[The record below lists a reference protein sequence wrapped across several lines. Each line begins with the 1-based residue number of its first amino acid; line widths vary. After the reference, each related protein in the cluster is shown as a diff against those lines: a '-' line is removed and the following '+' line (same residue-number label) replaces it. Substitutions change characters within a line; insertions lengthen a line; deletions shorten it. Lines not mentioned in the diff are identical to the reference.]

1 MLLYILSMSC
11 FIIDQLVHSLFQTF
25 QSYLKKRRW
34 KTKGLL
40 SIEGNC
46 SAKYFTYYQEGRK
59 EIGSK
64 KNNGS
69 NVQFNTIRQDMEN
82 QKQNQRKLAIIA
94 FIQDITM
101 TDHNMWWVG
110 SHKHTHTN
118 KQLKQS
124 YQRSVKMC
132 SPCSL
137 VVCKS

>member
-1 MLLYILSMSC
+1 MELYFWISICITSLLGCNFIAYTQFNKLLANSLMSWSFVSCMIIQYNMVTMWSLQPTEFLKNFLMLLYILSMSC

-25 QSYLKKRRW
+25 HSYLKKRRW

-69 NVQFNTIRQDMEN
+69 NVQFNTIR
-82 QKQNQRKLAIIA
+82 
-94 FIQDITM
+94 
-101 TDHNMWWVG
+101 
-110 SHKHTHTN
+110 
-118 KQLKQS
+118 
-124 YQRSVKMC
+124 
-132 SPCSL
+132 
-137 VVCKS
+137 